1 MSIDSEKLSVLEG
14 VMDYSQ
20 NVLNKIKTCNLN
32 KNNI

>member
-20 NVLNKIKTCNLN
+20 NVLNKIIRHN
-32 KNNI
+32 